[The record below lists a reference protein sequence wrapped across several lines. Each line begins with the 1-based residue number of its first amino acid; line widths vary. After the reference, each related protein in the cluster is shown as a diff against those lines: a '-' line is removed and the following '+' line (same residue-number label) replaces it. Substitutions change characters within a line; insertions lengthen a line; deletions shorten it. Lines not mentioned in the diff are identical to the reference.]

1 MQLHPIMDS
10 CRTALILGFLQV
22 CFSPGLWKQI
32 DSDLLS
38 SDAAELG
45 WGGCS
50 GRLTLVKNLW
60 LRKICFFP
68 WLPAFWNKQVKLPLM
83 DLKWLAVGLVWK
95 GQLDL
100 ALDKSEDYLKLDT
113 TGKGEI
119 SKTWALLRTS

>member
-1 MQLHPIMDS
+1 M
-10 CRTALILGFLQV
+10 
-22 CFSPGLWKQI
+22 
-32 DSDLLS
+32 
-38 SDAAELG
+38 
-45 WGGCS
+45 
-50 GRLTLVKNLW
+50 KNLW

-113 TGKGEI
+113 TGEGEI